1 MNPVAASP
9 KILPLI
15 FPDISSKLG
24 KSVSNIQ
31 DTIAKIAGANSW
43 DQRIAQIRLIPQ
55 NHGTNEHPNI
65 YAEIARLLY
74 VPHLAADFAY
84 IHKDNFYGRE
94 YFEQVYGAADAATA
108 GFTQVTEPELI
119 SVLVS
124 DPRTLLVF
132 RTIMG
137 LTKGEF
143 AHATIMAGEPVGLS
157 PLSPN
162 KVDAMERNGT
172 PTTEEQAKV
181 AAKTLCQIID
191 GSLFGVPPGDLAS
204 KQAKPDTEDGWPSVR
219 LFASNGV
226 PFSLFLHQRHYGGA
240 FRQILDAT
248 STKRGDLIEDAV
260 EALFRENGVPNIRTG
275 SHNQGEIASRFE
287 VRVTPAPDFV
297 VFDKSRTLRAILE
310 CKGTNDGGT
319 ARDKALRFAK
329 LRGESNRLGG
339 IPLIAVLGGIGWA
352 RVNDAL
358 GPVIRDTDGRVFTLS
373 TLSAMLEVVPFP
385 SLIGLEPG
393 PS

>member
-1 MNPVAASP
+1 
-9 KILPLI
+9 
-15 FPDISSKLG
+15 
-24 KSVSNIQ
+24 VSNIQ
-31 DTIAKIAGANSW
+31 DTIIKIAEADSW
-43 DQRIAQIRLIPQ
+43 DHRIAQIRLIPL

-84 IHKDNFYGRE
+84 IHEDHFYGRE
-94 YFEQVYGAADAATA
+94 YFEQVYAAAYAATA
-108 GFTQVTEPELI
+108 GFTKVTEAELI
-119 SVLVS
+119 SVLVNN
-124 DPRTLLVF
+124 PRTLLVF

-143 AHATIMAGEPVGLS
+143 AHATIMAGEPIGLS

-172 PTTEEQAKV
+172 ATTDEQAKV
-181 AAKTLCQIID
+181 VAKTLSQIID
-191 GSLFGVPPGDLAS
+191 SSLFGVPPGGLVS
-204 KQAKPDTEDGWPSVR
+204 KQSKPDTENGWPSVR
-219 LFASNGV
+219 LFASSGV

-240 FRQILDAT
+240 FRQVLDAT
-248 STKRGDLIEDAV
+248 STRRGDLIEDAV
-260 EALFRENGVPNIRTG
+260 EALFRENGVPYIRTG
-275 SHNQGEIASRFE
+275 SHNQGDIATRFE

-297 VFDKSRTLRAILE
+297 VFDNSETLRAILE

-329 LRGESNRLGG
+329 LRGEANRLGG

-358 GPVIRDTDGRVFTLS
+358 GPVVRDTDGRVFTLS
-373 TLSAMLEVVPFP
+373 TLSAMLGVAPFP
-385 SLIGLEPG
+385 SLLGLDTP
-393 PS
+393 